1 MLASATHL
9 KTPRE
14 SEDTVP
20 AARTVHKGAYQSDI
34 LGSAFSRRV
43 DDHFFTQAQ
52 LGWAAPGGTLIPM
65 PNTLRPRHAVGVDTS
80 GRSHSVVVADVT
92 ADLWTRTASTYQILD
107 DTGTLD
113 TVTVTGL
120 VGEAVTF

>member
-1 MLASATHL
+1 M
-9 KTPRE
+9 
-14 SEDTVP
+14 P
-20 AARTVHKGAYQSDI
+20 AARTVHKGVYQSDI

-52 LGWAAPGGTLIPM
+52 LGWAAPVGSLIPL
-65 PNTLRPRHAVGVDTS
+65 PTTLRPRHAVGVDTS
-80 GRSHSVVVADVT
+80 GRSHSTVIADVT
-92 ADLWTRTASTYQILD
+92 ADLWTGTATTWQILD

-113 TVTVTGL
+113 TVTRTGL